1 MMGKN
6 LVEDITVYQY
16 PHLVCDKQNKSQ
28 SPASQYLITLE
39 SKSSRK
45 TMAGHLNSIA
55 RIFGVQDY
63 WQFTWEKITSTSVYY
78 IRERLVDKNLAPA
91 TINTMLCAIRQTCK
105 QAFLMGL
112 MSVDEYQRVVLVP
125 NLKASR
131 VRKQTLIKK
140 DAILQFK
147 DGCDDNTLKGLRDFT
162 LFLLLISCGLRRA
175 EVIKIKLSD
184 IDFNTNKILILG
196 KGDKQR
202 NVWMPEKTAEHLI
215 VYLSEAFSDD
225 YNSYIFV
232 PFLRNDEPCLVK
244 KKTVEGLALSSVN
257 YILAKRAKLCGVH
270 KFKPH
275 DLRGTYATTLLNNGE
290 KLKVVAKLLGH
301 SSIKTTQIY
310 HILEEEDARKAA
322 MRHNV
327 Y

>member
-1 MMGKN
+1 MGK
-6 LVEDITVYQY
+6 LVKEEISHDAKYG
-16 PHLVCDKQNKSQ
+16 LVCVKQKKAD
-28 SPASQYLITLE
+28 SPATQYLINLE

-45 TMAGHLNSIA
+45 TMAGHLNNIA
-55 RIFGVQDY
+55 RIFGVQKY
-63 WQFTWEKITSTSVYY
+63 WLFTWEKITSTAAFY
-78 IRERLVDKNLAPA
+78 IRDKLVDKGLAPA

-105 QAFLMGL
+105 QAFLMNL
-112 MSVDEYQRVVLVP
+112 MKVDQYKRVELVP

-131 VRKQTLIKK
+131 VRTQTLIKR
-140 DAILQFK
+140 DSILLFK

-162 LFLLLISCGLRRA
+162 LFLMLISCGLRRA
-175 EVIKIKLSD
+175 EVINIKMTD
-184 IDFNTNKILILG
+184 IDFDTNKIVILG
-196 KGDKQR
+196 KGSKQR
-202 NVWMPEKTAEHLI
+202 NVWMPEQTAETLNM
-215 VYLSEAFSDD
+215 YLAATFNDD
-225 YNSYIFV
+225 YMSFIFV
-232 PFLRNDEPCLVK
+232 PFLKSDEPCLVK
-244 KKTVEGLALSSVN
+244 KKHIEGLALSSVN
-257 YILAKRAKLCGVH
+257 YILAKRAKLSSVE